1 VNPTSAWLF
10 IPAGTV
16 ACMVAPVAT
25 DISDVSP
32 PLVVLSE
39 FVIVYP
45 PLALAAMVALVS
57 VYGNDIACVILG

>member
-1 VNPTSAWLF
+1 MF
-10 IPAGTV
+10 
-16 ACMVAPVAT
+16 APVAT
-25 DISDVSP
+25 EMSDVRP
-32 PLVVLSE
+32 PFVMLLE